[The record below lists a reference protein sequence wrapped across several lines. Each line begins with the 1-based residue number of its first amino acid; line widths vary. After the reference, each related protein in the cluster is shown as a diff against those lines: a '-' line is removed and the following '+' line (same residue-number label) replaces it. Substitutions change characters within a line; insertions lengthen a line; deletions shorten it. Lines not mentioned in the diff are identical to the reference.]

1 MAFTTDR
8 IILLIFGITFVIGG
22 IDFLLGNKF
31 GCGKKFHEGLQ
42 TFAPL
47 FLTMAGFIVLTPVLV
62 KVLAP
67 VIVPVFEKMGMDP
80 GVFSGI
86 ILACDNGAYT
96 LAQEL
101 GKAPEAAGFGGILL
115 GSMLGANVVSIPLVL
130 QLLSKGDQKIFFKG
144 FIFGIITVPVG
155 LIAGGLAAGYPFKF
169 IISQIPLL
177 VILSVATVIL
187 FLKVPELLIKFLS
200 VFAKSMEIIAVA
212 GLMIAVFLYLSG
224 FSLPGIIS
232 IQEPIKIV
240 GSIVIVLPGV
250 YVFTDLLSR
259 GLKKVLPVIGRIL
272 KINNI
277 AIIGF
282 LTTVANAVPT
292 LIMMKDMDDRGKFLN
307 CAFIVSGAYML
318 GDHLAFC
325 GAVVPELIVPLI
337 VTKLTSGAAA
347 VLTALIYLRKH
358 SL

>member
-1 MAFTTDR
+1 MVFTADR
-8 IILLIFGITFVIGG
+8 IILLIFGITFVLGG

-47 FLTMAGFIVLTPVLV
+47 FLTMAGFIVLTPV
-62 KVLAP
+62 
-67 VIVPVFEKMGMDP
+67 IVRIISPIVVPLFQKMGMDP
-80 GVFSGI
+80 GVFPGI

-96 LAQEL
+96 LSQEL
-101 GKAPEAAGFGGILL
+101 GKAPQAAGFGGILL

-130 QLLSKGDQKIFFKG
+130 QLLAKGDQKIFFKG
-144 FIFGIITVPVG
+144 FIFGISTVPIG
-155 LIAGGLAAGYPFKF
+155 LIAGGLAAGYPLKF
-169 IISQIPLL
+169 ILSQIPLL
-177 VILSVATVIL
+177 VILSVVTVIL
-187 FLKVPELLIKFLS
+187 FLTVPDFLIRFLA
-200 VFAKSMEIIAVA
+200 VFAKSMEVVAII

-224 FSLPGIIS
+224 FSLPGIVS
-232 IQEPIKIV
+232 ILEPVKIV

-259 GLKKVLPVIGRIL
+259 GLKNILPLIGRSL

-282 LTTVANAVPT
+282 LTTIANAVPT
-292 LIMMKDMDDRGKFLN
+292 MLMMKDMDDRGKFLN
-307 CAFIVSGAYML
+307 CAFLVSGAYML

-325 GAVVPELIVPLI
+325 GAVVPEMIVPLI
-337 VTKLTSGAAA
+337 VTKLTAGVTA
-347 VLTALIYLRKH
+347 VIAALIYLRKR
-358 SL
+358 SI